1 MKSTS
6 STDYQIDFS
15 TKSSTSK
22 QTISKPRFR
31 DKPLEV
37 RCKKYKELMNKP
49 ENKNRLPIICELHQM
64 STLGVRSDLKFLT
77 HEKMILKNFQGSIR
91 KKLNFKDDVVLFF
104 YQGKTVLKNDQ
115 TLGDL
120 YSKFKADD
128 GFLYL
133 QFSEINAL
141 G

>member
-1 MKSTS
+1 MLSQGS
-6 STDYQIDFS
+6 NHSGIDFS
-15 TKSSTSK
+15 LQTDTTKPL
-22 QTISKPRFR
+22 ISKLRFR
-31 DKPLEV
+31 DKPLEI
-37 RCKKYKELMNKP
+37 RRKKFSDLMNKP
-49 ENKNRLPIICELHQM
+49 ENQNRLPIICELHQR
-64 STLGVRSDLKFLT
+64 SGLNVRSDLKFLT

-115 TLGDL
+115 TLGSL
-120 YSKFKADD
+120 YSRFKADD

-133 QFSEINAL
+133 QFSEIHAL